1 MWCTLYATVNIRVR
15 YWHENRDNRV
25 EAKLDLSPVI
35 KVHPGVQLSSQRLSC
50 ADLAKGARIV
60 FVFGYHPYFLIYCHK
75 LLLIFHSVTRKSMLC
90 TRRNPYNINIIVDAI
105 MIMELFRWFRL
116 NCVERFLSVSTPPPL
131 HLILMFQMSLYMY
144 ILRVVSSTGY
154 TRCAAV
160 FLRITVNRFRF
171 LQ

>member
-116 NCVERFLSVSTPPPL
+116 NCVERFLSVSTPPPSSFNIDVSDE
-131 HLILMFQMSLYMY
+131 LIYVYTARSVVNGLY
-144 ILRVVSSTGY
+144 
-154 TRCAAV
+154 AV
-160 FLRITVNRFRF
+160 CCCVFADNS
-171 LQ
+171 